1 MTLTTSLTSNTSF
14 DNRQKLCQGANG
26 SRKIFLFFIFHQLSP
41 NSRQKMK
48 LICLFT
54 SFTVDIYLVLLQ
66 KRFKKLY
73 KQLK

>member
-1 MTLTTSLTSNTSF
+1 MTLTTSFTSNTNF

-26 SRKIFLFFIFHQLSP
+26 SRKIFLYFIFCQLSP
-41 NSRQKMK
+41 NIRQKMK

-66 KRFKKLY
+66 KD
-73 KQLK
+73 LKNFINN